1 MDITLT
7 TELFWLVA
15 TVTMTALFWVPYIV
29 DRMAQHSVLQALW
42 DPLGVTDTTSAWAIR
57 MRRAHQNAIENLAV
71 FAPLV
76 LVLHATG
83 ISTPATATA
92 CVVYFYARAVHFV
105 VFTFK
110 IPVLRVVTFAVGF
123 GAQMVLALTLLGV
136 F

>member
-1 MDITLT
+1 
-7 TELFWLVA
+7 
-15 TVTMTALFWVPYIV
+15 
-29 DRMAQHSVLQALW
+29 
-42 DPLGVTDTTSAWAIR
+42 

-110 IPVLRVVTFAVGF
+110 IPVLRVVTFAFGF
-123 GAQMVLALTLLGV
+123 GAQMALALSLLGA